1 MKKNNNISSESAEL
15 RRKAE
20 ERLKKISKK
29 AILPKTN
36 EELLRLVHELQT
48 HQIELEM
55 INEELQDSREDV
67 LEGLQKYTDLY
78 DFAPVGYFNLK
89 RDGTICRANL
99 TGASMLS
106 VDRSKLMNSRFGLFV
121 TEETRPAFNELLR
134 NVFESK
140 IKTSCEVSL
149 LKEGNELLYVHLD
162 ATADIDGQECKMTM
176 VDITGRKRAEEEIV
190 MLAHSLRSINEC
202 VSITDMEDKFI
213 FFNQSFLGTYGYSE
227 DELIGKHVSIVRSKN
242 NHPEIDEQIFSGTL
256 SGGWRG
262 RLWNKRK
269 NGSEFPIYLS
279 TKVFNDKDGK
289 PLGRI
294 GVATDITDL
303 KRAEEEFQNLAKF
316 PSENPN
322 PILRIARDG
331 TLLFMNESSVSLLA
345 DWHLQVGKEAPPM
358 MREAV
363 FQSMHNVTTQVLDLK
378 YGERVYS
385 FHIAPIVAADYA
397 NLYGRD
403 ITERLRAEETIK
415 ESEERFRSLFENSTI
430 GLYRTTPQGDI
441 LLVNPTMIRML
452 GFDNSDELVQRNLE
466 QKGYEPD
473 YPRSKF
479 QREIEK
485 TGYINGLESKW
496 TKKDGTILD
505 VRESAHAIRDFNGK
519 TLYYDGTVE
528 DITIRKNAEG
538 ALKESEQ
545 RYRSVA
551 KSATDAIITTNGKG
565 IIINW
570 NLASEKIFG
579 YTQAEITGKN
589 LTTIIPQNYAE
600 NHSNGMKRIEQGGEY
615 HLIGKTVELM
625 GLHKSGNEFPL
636 EFSLS
641 EWEIKEEKFF
651 TGIIRDITL
660 RKHAE
665 KELIAAKE
673 KAESAN
679 KLKDAFIANISH
691 EIRTPLN
698 GILGMARIIKDTFR
712 DNLKEE
718 DEELFEGIDIS
729 SNRIIRTVDMILNY
743 SRLQVGEFQIRRK
756 DMELSPI
763 CENLVKEFTLPAKLR
778 SLELTFQ
785 NKCGDVN
792 VLADEY
798 SITMAI
804 SNLIDNAI
812 KFTNKG
818 LINVILYKGNN
829 DDIILDVK
837 DTGIG
842 ISDEY
847 LEMMYEPYQQEQMGY
862 GRAYEG
868 VGLGLSL
875 VKKVLD
881 LNNVKLF
888 VESKKGEGTT
898 FSINFGKAEQLP
910 EDKTKPVIAATILSA
925 KEELQNEVVLLVEDD
940 LMNQLTI
947 RRFIENNYNVMVTGS
962 SDEAL
967 EILKKNKV
975 DIILMDISIR
985 GKKNGLELTKELKE
999 SKEFSHIPVIAVTA
1013 HAFEEDR
1020 LNALEAG
1027 CDNFLAKPFSKETL
1041 LNMIAGF
1048 ARITEKQK

>member
-1 MKKNNNISSESAEL
+1 MKKNNNISSEAAEL

-67 LEGLQKYTDLY
+67 VEGLQQYTDLY

-89 RDGTICRANL
+89 RDGTICRANF
-99 TGASMLS
+99 TGASMIG

-121 TEETRPAFNELLR
+121 SDETRPAFNELLQK
-134 NVFESK
+134 VFESK

-149 LKEGNELLYVHLD
+149 LKEGNKLLYVYID

-176 VDITGRKRAEEEIV
+176 VDITGRKQAEE
-190 MLAHSLRSINEC
+190 A
-202 VSITDMEDKFI
+202 
-213 FFNQSFLGTYGYSE
+213 
-227 DELIGKHVSIVRSKN
+227 
-242 NHPEIDEQIFSGTL
+242 
-256 SGGWRG
+256 
-262 RLWNKRK
+262 
-269 NGSEFPIYLS
+269 
-279 TKVFNDKDGK
+279 
-289 PLGRI
+289 
-294 GVATDITDL
+294 
-303 KRAEEEFQNLAKF
+303 
-316 PSENPN
+316 
-322 PILRIARDG
+322 
-331 TLLFMNESSVSLLA
+331 
-345 DWHLQVGKEAPPM
+345 
-358 MREAV
+358 
-363 FQSMHNVTTQVLDLK
+363 
-378 YGERVYS
+378 
-385 FHIAPIVAADYA
+385 
-397 NLYGRD
+397 
-403 ITERLRAEETIK
+403 IK

-452 GFDNSDELVQRNLE
+452 GFDNIDELAQRNLE

-479 QREIEK
+479 QSEIEK
-485 TGYINGLESKW
+485 SGTIIGLESKW
-496 TKKDGTILD
+496 TKKDGTSLD
-505 VRESAHAIRDFNGK
+505 VRESAHAIRDSNGK

-528 DITIRKNAEG
+528 DITERLRARE
-538 ALKESEQ
+538 ALQRSESDLKEAQ
-545 RYRSVA
+545 RIGRLGSW
-551 KSATDAIITTNGKG
+551 DWDITTNTIISSEEYYHIFGFDPTQPPGGYEEHLKLYTPESAELLDAAVKESMQTGKG
-565 IIINW
+565 YQLDLERAHLDGTNHWITV
-570 NLASEKIFG
+570 IF
-579 YTQAEITGKN
+579 EV
-589 LTTIIPQNYAE
+589 
-600 NHSNGMKRIEQGGEY
+600 KRDDKGQIVGLRGTEQ
-615 HLIGKTVELM
+615 
-625 GLHKSGNEFPL
+625 
-636 EFSLS
+636 
-641 EWEIKEEKFF
+641 
-651 TGIIRDITL
+651 DITE
-660 RKHAE
+660 RKRAE
-665 KELIAAKE
+665 KELIDSKE

-698 GILGMARIIKDTFR
+698 GVLGMSSLIR
-712 DNLKEE
+712 DIFHDKMKKE

-729 SNRIIRTVDMILNY
+729 SRRIIRTIDMILNY

-763 CENLVKEFTLPAKLR
+763 CENLVKEFIISAKFR

-785 NKCGDVN
+785 NNCGDVN

-847 LEMMYEPYQQEQMGY
+847 LKKMFEPYQQEQMGY

-868 VGLGLSL
+868 IGLGLSL

-881 LNNVKLF
+881 LNNVKVF

-898 FSINFGKAEQLP
+898 FSINFGKKVQPVEKMINTDITVNVLP
-910 EDKTKPVIAATILSA
+910 ALEKTGI
-925 KEELQNEVVLLVEDD
+925 EVVLIVEDD
-940 LMNQLTI
+940 LLNQKTI
-947 RRFIENNYNVMVTGS
+947 KRFIENRYSVIITDS
-962 SDEAL
+962 SDSAL
-967 EILKKNKV
+967 EILNKNKV
-975 DIILMDISIR
+975 DIILMDISIW
-985 GKKNGLELTKELKE
+985 GKKNGLELTKELKA

-1013 HAFEEDR
+1013 HAFEEDKQ
-1020 LNALEAG
+1020 NALRAG
-1027 CDNFLAKPFSKETL
+1027 CEGYLAKPFSKEIL

-1048 ARITEKQK
+1048 VG

>member
-1 MKKNNNISSESAEL
+1 MKKNNNISSEAAEL

-55 INEELQDSREDV
+55 INEELRDSREDV
-67 LEGLQKYTDLY
+67 VEGFQQYTDLY

-99 TGASMLS
+99 TGASMLG

-121 TEETRPAFNELLR
+121 SEGTRPAFNELLR
-134 NVFESK
+134 KVFESK
-140 IKTSCEVSL
+140 IKTSCELSL
-149 LKEGNELLYVHLD
+149 LKEGNELLYVNID

-176 VDITGRKRAEEEIV
+176 VDIT
-190 MLAHSLRSINEC
+190 
-202 VSITDMEDKFI
+202 
-213 FFNQSFLGTYGYSE
+213 
-227 DELIGKHVSIVRSKN
+227 
-242 NHPEIDEQIFSGTL
+242 
-256 SGGWRG
+256 
-262 RLWNKRK
+262 
-269 NGSEFPIYLS
+269 
-279 TKVFNDKDGK
+279 
-289 PLGRI
+289 
-294 GVATDITDL
+294 
-303 KRAEEEFQNLAKF
+303 
-316 PSENPN
+316 
-322 PILRIARDG
+322 
-331 TLLFMNESSVSLLA
+331 
-345 DWHLQVGKEAPPM
+345 
-358 MREAV
+358 
-363 FQSMHNVTTQVLDLK
+363 
-378 YGERVYS
+378 
-385 FHIAPIVAADYA
+385 
-397 NLYGRD
+397 
-403 ITERLRAEETIK
+403 ERLHTEETIK

-441 LLVNPTMIRML
+441 LLANPTMIRML
-452 GFDNSDELVQRNLE
+452 GFDNIDELAQRNLE

-473 YPRSKF
+473 YPRSEFKSK
-479 QREIEK
+479 IEK
-485 TGYINGLESKW
+485 SGGIIGLVSKW
-496 TKKDGTILD
+496 TKKDGTTLD
-505 VRESAHAIRDFNGK
+505 VLESAHAIRDSNGK

-528 DITIRKNAEG
+528 DITERLRAREALQRSESDLKEAQRVGRFGSWDWDTTTDTIIWSEEYYSISGLDPTQPPPGYEEYLKLYTPESAARLDAAVKESMQTGEGYQLDLEQAHLDGTNHWITVIGEVKRDDKGQIVGLRGTAQDITVRKNAEG

-551 KSATDAIITTNGKG
+551 KSATDAIITTNSKG

-570 NLASEKIFG
+570 NLGAEIIFG

-589 LTTIIPQNYAE
+589 LATIIPQNYAE
-600 NHSNGMKRIEQGGEY
+600 NHVNGMKRIEQGGEY

-651 TGIIRDITL
+651 TGIIRDITV
-660 RKHAE
+660 RKRVE

-698 GILGMARIIKDTFR
+698 GILGMASIIKDTFR
-712 DNLKEE
+712 DNIKKE

-729 SNRIIRTVDMILNY
+729 SKRIIRTVDMILNY
-743 SRLQVGEFQIRRK
+743 SRLQVGEFQIIRK

-763 CENLVKEFTLPAKLR
+763 CENLVKEFMLPAKIR

-829 DDIILDVK
+829 EDIILDIK

-847 LEMMYEPYQQEQMGY
+847 IEMMYEPYQQEQMGY

-881 LNNVKLF
+881 LNNVKVF

-898 FSINFGKAEQLP
+898 FSINFGKVEQP
-910 EDKTKPVIAATILSA
+910 IEVKYK
-925 KEELQNEVVLLVEDD
+925 KEIVPNIIPAPGELRKELVLLVEDD
-940 LMNQLTI
+940 LMNQVTI
-947 RRFIENNYNVMVTGS
+947 RRFIKNRYSVIITDS

-967 EILKKNKV
+967 EILNKNKV
-975 DIILMDISIR
+975 DIILMDISIS
-985 GKKNGLELTKELKE
+985 GKKNGLELTKELKA

-1013 HAFEEDR
+1013 HAFEEDKQ
-1020 LNALEAG
+1020 NALDAG
-1027 CDNFLAKPFSKETL
+1027 CDSYLAKPFSKEAL

-1048 ARITEKQK
+1048 ARFTEKQK

>member
-1 MKKNNNISSESAEL
+1 MKKNNNISSEAAEL

-67 LEGLQKYTDLY
+67 VEGLQQYTDLY

-89 RDGTICRANL
+89 RDGTICRANF
-99 TGASMLS
+99 TGASMIG

-121 TEETRPAFNELLR
+121 SDETRPAFNELLQK
-134 NVFESK
+134 VFESK

-149 LKEGNELLYVHLD
+149 LKEGNELLYVHID

-176 VDITGRKRAEEEIV
+176 VDITGRKQAEE
-190 MLAHSLRSINEC
+190 A
-202 VSITDMEDKFI
+202 
-213 FFNQSFLGTYGYSE
+213 
-227 DELIGKHVSIVRSKN
+227 
-242 NHPEIDEQIFSGTL
+242 
-256 SGGWRG
+256 
-262 RLWNKRK
+262 
-269 NGSEFPIYLS
+269 
-279 TKVFNDKDGK
+279 
-289 PLGRI
+289 
-294 GVATDITDL
+294 
-303 KRAEEEFQNLAKF
+303 
-316 PSENPN
+316 
-322 PILRIARDG
+322 
-331 TLLFMNESSVSLLA
+331 
-345 DWHLQVGKEAPPM
+345 
-358 MREAV
+358 
-363 FQSMHNVTTQVLDLK
+363 
-378 YGERVYS
+378 
-385 FHIAPIVAADYA
+385 
-397 NLYGRD
+397 
-403 ITERLRAEETIK
+403 IK

-452 GFDNSDELVQRNLE
+452 GFDNIDELAQRNLE

-479 QREIEK
+479 QSEIEK
-485 TGYINGLESKW
+485 SGTIIGLESKW
-496 TKKDGTILD
+496 TKKDGTSLD
-505 VRESAHAIRDFNGK
+505 VRESAHAIRDSNGK

-528 DITIRKNAEG
+528 DITERLRARE
-538 ALKESEQ
+538 ALQRSESDLKEAQ
-545 RYRSVA
+545 RIGRLGSW
-551 KSATDAIITTNGKG
+551 DWDITTNTIISSEEYYHIFGFDPTQPPGGYEEHLKLYTPESAELLDAAVKESMQTGKG
-565 IIINW
+565 YQLDLERAHLDGTNHWITV
-570 NLASEKIFG
+570 IF
-579 YTQAEITGKN
+579 EV
-589 LTTIIPQNYAE
+589 
-600 NHSNGMKRIEQGGEY
+600 KRDDKGQIVGLRGTEQ
-615 HLIGKTVELM
+615 
-625 GLHKSGNEFPL
+625 
-636 EFSLS
+636 
-641 EWEIKEEKFF
+641 
-651 TGIIRDITL
+651 DITE
-660 RKHAE
+660 RKRAE
-665 KELIAAKE
+665 KELIDSKE

-698 GILGMARIIKDTFR
+698 GVLGMSSLIR
-712 DNLKEE
+712 DIFHDKMKKE

-729 SNRIIRTVDMILNY
+729 SRRIIRTIDMILNY

-763 CENLVKEFTLPAKLR
+763 CENLVKEFIISAKFR

-785 NKCGDVN
+785 NNCGDVN

-847 LEMMYEPYQQEQMGY
+847 LKKMFEPYQQEQMGY

-868 VGLGLSL
+868 IGLGLSL

-881 LNNVKLF
+881 LNNVKVF

-898 FSINFGKAEQLP
+898 FSINFGKKVQPVEKMINTDITVNVLP
-910 EDKTKPVIAATILSA
+910 ALEKTGI
-925 KEELQNEVVLLVEDD
+925 EVVLIVEDD
-940 LMNQLTI
+940 LLNQKTI
-947 RRFIENNYNVMVTGS
+947 KRFIENRYSVIITDS
-962 SDEAL
+962 SDSAL
-967 EILKKNKV
+967 EILNKNKV
-975 DIILMDISIR
+975 DIILMDISIW
-985 GKKNGLELTKELKE
+985 GKKNGLELTKELKA

-1013 HAFEEDR
+1013 HAFEEDKQ
-1020 LNALEAG
+1020 NALRAG
-1027 CDNFLAKPFSKETL
+1027 CEGYLAKPFSKEIL

-1048 ARITEKQK
+1048 VG